1 MCEYV
6 FILFLLCKR
15 IYHGFQVVNDRTGAP
30 HYRPRHRISG
40 GKWTMENEYVYG
52 ADYEKTVFVLND
64 SSANMVTAK
73 FLFAPP
79 NTSIF

>member
-1 MCEYV
+1 MIGLARHITDLGIVLVEANGLWKMNM
-6 FILFLLCKR
+6 FTELIMRKLF
-15 IYHGFQVVNDRTGAP
+15 A
-30 HYRPRHRISG
+30 
-40 GKWTMENEYVYG
+40 
-52 ADYEKTVFVLND
+52 LND